1 MNGLVPYLSMI
12 PVAALIF
19 QAGKQSEKLD
29 ELFTKAYA
37 QETEIKSTS
46 SILQDIHIKVCIVE
60 KDVKNMQEILIGRAK

>member
-1 MNGLVPYLSMI
+1 MNGIIPYISMI

-37 QETEIKSTS
+37 QESEIKSTA
-46 SILQDIHIKVCIVE
+46 SILQDIHVKVCIVE
-60 KDVKNMQEILIGRAK
+60 KDVKHMQEMLLERGN